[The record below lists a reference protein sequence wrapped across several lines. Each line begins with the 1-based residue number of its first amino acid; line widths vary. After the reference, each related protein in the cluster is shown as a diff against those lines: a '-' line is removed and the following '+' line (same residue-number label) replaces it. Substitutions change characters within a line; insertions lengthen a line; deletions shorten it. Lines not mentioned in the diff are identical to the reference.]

1 MSHPLV
7 SIVVPVYN
15 AQELCRNCF
24 NSLVTINYPN
34 KEIIL
39 VDDHSIDCS
48 GVICDEY
55 AEQYINIK
63 VIHQPDNLGVTQSR
77 ITGVKHAQGEYVMF
91 VDSDDYVHPDILSI
105 MMNSMLINKADM
117 VCCQTHNVHGKSV
130 QIEKRSIY
138 GVFDKKEINVLLSTN
153 LLYDNTLQ
161 KSGMPLYLWGKLY
174 KRKYLKDSLQI
185 GKGITFEEDLI
196 TVLYMLVNKIDRM
209 VILDKPLYYYVH
221 HDSQITSN
229 KLWKLWPSYVKV
241 WENIDQM
248 EFYGWEEQ
256 LSMRIWMTL
265 KPSIYDNRADWGGM
279 FIDNKFIS
287 TFRALRNT
295 NIVNKHIWD
304 NNDLPKNIKK
314 HPHYILLKYRL
325 YCLDYC
331 QYCVIWLTK
340 R

>member
-24 NSLVTINYPN
+24 DSLVAINYPN

-48 GVICDEY
+48 RVICDEY
-55 AEQYINIK
+55 AEQYSNIK
-63 VIHQPDNLGVTQSR
+63 VIHQPDNLGVTQAR

-105 MMNSMLINKADM
+105 MTDSMLVNEADM
-117 VCCQTHNVHGKSV
+117 VCCQTNKVDGQSV
-130 QIEKRSIY
+130 QTEKRSIL
-138 GVFDKKEINVLLSTN
+138 GVHGRKSINELLATN

-174 KRKYLKDSLQI
+174 KRKYLNDSLQI

-221 HDSQITSN
+221 HKSQITSC
-229 KLWKLWPSYVKV
+229 KLWKLWPSYIKV
-241 WENIDQM
+241 WENIDKM
-248 EFYGWEEQ
+248 GFIGWEEQ
-256 LSMRIWMTL
+256 LSKRIWMTL
-265 KPSIYDNRADWGGM
+265 KPSIYDNRTDWGGI
-279 FIDNKFIS
+279 FNNNYYIECYRSLRKSHIVKKYIWNKKTKPRI
-287 TFRALRNT
+287 
-295 NIVNKHIWD
+295 
-304 NNDLPKNIKK
+304 IKR
-314 HPHYILLKYRL
+314 HPHYILLKLKLFY
-325 YCLDYC
+325 LDYFL
-331 QYCVIWLTK
+331 YYVIWTIK
-340 R
+340 K